1 MIGFLGYN
9 FFADGNAADPMPV
22 YNFKANSLSAGGFV
36 IKQIRLSKNTEFEE
50 TVNISDIWDKDTL
63 LLTHFDKKTLQAGY
77 FPDAFSRA
85 YKARIKRREVGT
97 GNWFTIKEFD
107 LRNKN
112 TVITFDDYSAV
123 KSNVT
128 YEYAIVPMDTD
139 TTEGQY
145 FTRRILSQY
154 KGVFICTVD
163 TAFKMYAQVSYGDT
177 QQNQKVDIYEPL
189 NKKYPTLISN
199 ATTNYKTGSLAGMIL
214 QDNYDEEERVPD
226 RKAIVDKANSFLEFV
241 TDKQPK
247 VIKDWNGNAFLV
259 VFTDAP
265 SLSYDSNYGMGVINA
280 SADWVEVGSV
290 DSRDDLYYANLIP
303 SKE

>member
-1 MIGFLGYN
+1 MIGLLGYN
-9 FFADGNAADPMPV
+9 FFADGNSADPMPT
-22 YNFKANSLSAGGFV
+22 YDFKANSLSAGGFV
-36 IKQIRLSKNTEFEE
+36 IKQIRLSKDVDFEE
-50 TVNISDIWDKDTL
+50 TTNISSIWDENTL

-97 GNWFTIKEFD
+97 KNWFTIKEFD

-112 TVITFDDYSAV
+112 IVISFDDYSAV
-123 KSNVT
+123 KSNTT
-128 YEYAIVPMDTD
+128 YEYAIVPMSTE
-139 TTEGQY
+139 TLEGQY
-145 FTRRILSQY
+145 FTRSVLSQY
-154 KGVFICTVD
+154 NGVFICTVD
-163 TAFKMYAQVSYGDT
+163 TAFKLYAQVSYGDT
-177 QQNQKVDIYEPL
+177 QQNQKINIYEPL

-199 ATTNYKTGSLAGMIL
+199 AATNYKTGSVTGMIL
-214 QDNYDEEERVPD
+214 QDEYEEEDRVPN
-226 RKAIVDKANSFLEFV
+226 RKDIVEKANKFLEFI

-259 VFTDAP
+259 VFTGNP
-265 SLSYDSNYGMGVINA
+265 TLNYDSNYGMGVINA

-290 DSRDDLYYANLIP
+290 DDRDDLYYANLIP